1 MSMATIDPLQSGDNF
16 PFESQRCFIHNKQSW
31 LKGLG
36 STGNYSLAYFKGV
49 PGVDFDGQG
58 QVLFIG
64 HFDHAW
70 DADEIDL
77 GGKRESANYR

>member
-16 PFESQRCFIHNKQSW
+16 PFKTQRCFIHNKQSW

-36 STGNYSLAYFKGV
+36 GAGNYSLAYFKSV
-49 PGVDFDGQG
+49 LGVDSDGQG

-64 HFDHAW
+64 HFDHAR

-77 GGKRESANYR
+77 RGEGESANYR